1 MVKLILLLVLYT
13 FTMYKP
19 LVSYTK
25 EDNITSSSDN
35 TALTSTIHLQN
46 KQSTI

>member
-19 LVSYTK
+19 IVSYTK
-25 EDNITSSSDN
+25 EDSIVRPNNNTVIISS
-35 TALTSTIHLQN
+35 IHLQN